1 MATTTETPASSTAT
15 TTPAHAAANTN
26 DTNTKNPLREGM
38 PDDQNLRPAALII
51 FGASGDLTKRKLVP
65 AVYNLAL
72 SRLLPSGFALVGVAR
87 RPMPDFADQM
97 RDHVEKFSRRKPVE
111 DATWNEL
118 AKSISYVPGEFGDP
132 ATYASLKAELER
144 IEKERDTK
152 LSRVFYLSV
161 GPDQV
166 PTIVKHLRDSGLV
179 EPPGAER
186 DDPYQHVVVEKP
198 FGIDLPS
205 ARALNR
211 TLLGQL
217 SESQI
222 YRIDH
227 YLGKETVQNLLV
239 LRFGNTIFEPLW
251 SRQHIDHIQITVAED
266 IGVEGRGKFYETVGI
281 TRDIVQNHVLQLL
294 TLATMEPPSSWD
306 ADAVRDEKV
315 KVLRALRPI
324 AGRGVFESTVRGQ
337 YAAGMVRGDKV
348 PAYREEE
355 DVPKDSMTET
365 YAAMSLTIDNWRW
378 GGVPFYLR
386 AGKRLA
392 RRLTEVALHFKRLPH
407 GLFRGAPGAKDEP
420 NSLVLRIQPDE
431 AISLRFTTKVP
442 GGGIAVRDVAMDFRY
457 GAAFGASAP
466 EAYERL
472 ILDTMR
478 GDATLFTRA
487 DEVEAQWSFIDPIL
501 AGWKEQN
508 AQLASYEAGS
518 WGPVEA
524 DALLVPGGDTWRKP

>member
-1 MATTTETPASSTAT
+1 MTRTMTTTTK
-15 TTPAHAAANTN
+15 
-26 DTNTKNPLREGM
+26 KNPLREGM
-38 PDDQNLRPAALII
+38 PEEQSVRPAVLVI

-72 SRLLPSGFALVGVAR
+72 SRLLPSGFALIGVAR
-87 RPMPDFADQM
+87 RPKPDFVDEM
-97 RDHVEKFSRRKPVE
+97 KENVGKFSRRKPIDE
-111 DATWNEL
+111 ATWNEL
-118 AKSISYVPGEFGDP
+118 AKSMHYVQGEFSDP
-132 ATYASLKAELER
+132 GAYARLSEAIEGL
-144 IEKERDTK
+144 EKERDVK

-166 PTIVKHLRDSGLV
+166 PEIVKHLRESGLV
-179 EPPGAER
+179 EPPSGEP
-186 DDPYQHVVVEKP
+186 DEPYHHVVVEKP
-198 FGIDLPS
+198 FGFDLPS

-211 TLLGQL
+211 TLLTHL
-217 SESQI
+217 AESQI

-239 LRFGNTIFEPLW
+239 FRFGNTIFEPLW
-251 SRQHIDHIQITVAED
+251 SRQHVDHVQITVAED

-294 TLATMEPPSSWD
+294 TLATMEPPSSWG
-306 ADAVRDEKV
+306 ADAIRDEKV
-315 KVLRALRPI
+315 KVLRALRRVS
-324 AGRGVFESTVRGQ
+324 GREAVESSVRARYVSGT
-337 YAAGMVRGDKV
+337 VRGDKV
-348 PAYREEE
+348 PGYLEEP
-355 DVPKDSMTET
+355 DVAKDSMTET
-365 YAAMSLTIDNWRW
+365 YVAMRLHIDNWRW

-392 RRLTEVALHFKRLPH
+392 RRLTEVVLHFNPLPH
-407 GLFRGAPGAKDEP
+407 RLLQGAAGAKDEP
-420 NSLVLRIQPDE
+420 NSLVMRIQPDE
-431 AISLRFTTKVP
+431 GISLRFSTKIP
-442 GGGIAVRDVAMDFRY
+442 GGGLTVRDVAMDFRY

-501 AGWKEQN
+501 EAWKTEK
-508 AQLASYEAGS
+508 APIATYEAGS
-518 WGPVEA
+518 WGPREA
-524 DALLVPGGDTWRKP
+524 DALLTPGRDAWRNP

>member
-1 MATTTETPASSTAT
+1 MA
-15 TTPAHAAANTN
+15 
-26 DTNTKNPLREGM
+26 NTKNPLREGM
-38 PDDQNLRPAALII
+38 PEDQSIRPAALII

-72 SRLLPSGFALVGVAR
+72 SRLLPSGFSLIGVAR
-87 RPMPDFADQM
+87 RPKPDFADEM
-97 RDHVEKFSRRKPVE
+97 RESVGKYSRRKPVE

-118 AKSISYVPGEFGDP
+118 AKSISYVQGEFSDP
-132 ATYASLKAELER
+132 ATYTSLKAELDR
-144 IEKERDTK
+144 LEKEREVS
-152 LSRVFYLSV
+152 LSRVYYLSV

-166 PTIVKHLRDSGLV
+166 PAIVKHLRDAGLV
-179 EPPGAER
+179 EAPSPER

-198 FGIDLPS
+198 FGVDLPS

-211 TLLGQL
+211 TLLSQL
-217 SESQI
+217 AESQI

-251 SRQHIDHIQITVAED
+251 SRQHIDHVQITVAED

-324 AGRGVFESTVRGQ
+324 VGRGVLEHTVRGQ

-348 PAYREEE
+348 PAYRDEP
-355 DVPKDSMTET
+355 DVPKSSMTET
-365 YAAMSLTIDNWRW
+365 YAAMSLHIDNWRW

-407 GLFRGAPGAKDEP
+407 GLFRNAPGSKDEP

-431 AISLRFTTKVP
+431 AISLRFSTKVP

-472 ILDTMR
+472 ILDAMR

-487 DEVEAQWSFIDPIL
+487 DEVEAQWSFIDPVL
-501 AGWKEQN
+501 EGWKDQS
-508 AQLASYEAGS
+508 APLAKYDAGS

-524 DALLVPGGDTWRKP
+524 DTLLVPGGDAWRKP